1 MTQTQQA
8 ALRSFLTTLI
18 TTFLALVPVAAVVE
32 GDFTWA
38 GTALLSAF
46 VAAAR
51 TVVAALDPGNT
62 SFGFGAVAG
71 AVLDEVAPESEDDS
85 ATSE

>member
-18 TTFLALVPVAAVVE
+18 TTFLALVPVASVVE

-38 GTALLSAF
+38 GAALLSAF
-46 VAAAR
+46 VASAR

-62 SFGFGAVAG
+62 SFGFGAVAN
-71 AVLDEVAPESEDDS
+71 AVIDEVASETEDDS
-85 ATSE
+85 VASE